1 MTKISRIRRSR
12 SEWKTKAVS
21 RATQLRCQRKKSA
34 RSQKREDARRLELEE
49 RVSFLE
55 CENAALKS
63 TAAPH
68 LPAVGGGDSLDR
80 RRTACVM
87 MVIEGIVSFRAV
99 PRIWGVLQRL
109 GWVSIQIPHFTSVIH
124 WTLRAGMTIFN
135 EVGSTDEPWIAVIDC
150 SIDIGTR
157 KALVV
162 LRVSLSA
169 LHQKQDAIGLQDC
182 ECIGLKIATRWNGP
196 LVKDALA
203 DIFGKAGMP
212 RAIIK
217 DGGTDIKRG
226 VELYREAHD
235 AEHVQI
241 IEDVGHLA
249 ANALKAEFAWRAAFA
264 KFLDIV
270 RKGAA
275 RIRQTSLAWLL
286 PPKVRTKG
294 RFQGITEVAEWAGK
308 LLNLMGGPG
317 RSKNDSE
324 VGMLRKAFR
333 GLSQLRGFLEQFCAT
348 CEVAER
354 FLKLLKREGL
364 NQATGA
370 EAKIILK
377 QLPRDSKVRARLLS
391 WIDRHLKIQRGLAI
405 GQLPLLVS
413 SDVVESLFG
422 KFKTIVQRNPQ
433 AELNRLVYIIPL
445 LCGMHTSAEID
456 RALRGCSHGQMLD
469 QIQKTIPP
477 TLRQQRHRILDA
489 QPSGQVSETGAT
501 ARLEAG

>member
-1 MTKISRIRRSR
+1 MTKTARIGKSRNT
-12 SEWKTKAVS
+12 WKAKAVL
-21 RATQLRCQRKKSA
+21 RAGQLRYQRMNSS
-34 RSQKREDARRLELEE
+34 RRQNRQDAHRHELEE
-49 RVSFLE
+49 RISFLE
-55 CENAALKS
+55 CENASLRS
-63 TAAPH
+63 TTEH
-68 LPAVGGGDSLDR
+68 LPAVIGESSLDL
-80 RRTACVM
+80 RRTSCVM
-87 MVIEGIVSFRAV
+87 MVIEGTVSFRAV

-109 GWVSIQIPHFTSVIH
+109 GWVQIQIPHFTSVIH

-135 EVGSTDEPWIAVIDC
+135 AVGLMDAPWIAVIDC

-162 LRVSLSA
+162 LRVPLLA

-196 LVKDALA
+196 LVNDALA

-226 VELYREAHD
+226 VELYQAAHD
-235 AEHVQI
+235 AEQVQV

-249 ANALKAEFAWRAAFA
+249 ANALKAEFARRAAFS

-275 RIRQTSLAWLL
+275 RIRQTDLAWLL

-348 CEVAER
+348 CEVTER
-354 FLKLLKREGL
+354 FLKLLKRKGI

-377 QLPRDSKVRARLLS
+377 QLPRDSKVRARLS
-391 WIDRHLKIQRGLAI
+391 AWIDRHLTIQSKLAVGHI
-405 GQLPLLVS
+405 PLLVS

-422 KFKTIVQRNPQ
+422 KFKTIIQRNPQ

-445 LCGMHTSAEID
+445 LCGTHTSAEID
-456 RALRGCSHGQMLD
+456 RALRACSHGQMLD
-469 QIQKTIPP
+469 QIRKTIPP
-477 TLRQQRHRILDA
+477 TLRQQRYRILDSA
-489 QPSGQVSETGAT
+489 SGQVPKTGT
-501 ARLEAG
+501 RTRLEAG

>member
-1 MTKISRIRRSR
+1 LSRLSRIRRSR
-12 SEWKTKAVS
+12 RSWKDKAVS
-21 RATQLRCQRKKSA
+21 RATQLRLQRRKSVRSRKK
-34 RSQKREDARRLELEE
+34 EDACCLELEE
-49 RVSFLE
+49 RITFLE

-63 TAAPH
+63 TAERRP
-68 LPAVGGGDSLDR
+68 PAVVGAGALDR

-87 MVIEGIVSFRAV
+87 TVIEGTVSFRAV

-109 GWVSIQIPHFTSVIH
+109 GWAQIQIPHFTSVIH

-135 EVGSTDEPWIAVIDC
+135 EVGPTDEPWIAVIDC

-162 LRVSLSA
+162 LRVPLLA

-182 ECIGLKIATRWNGP
+182 ECVGLKIATRWNGP
-196 LVKDALA
+196 LVKDAMA

-235 AEHVQI
+235 AEHVQV

-264 KFLDIV
+264 KFLDIA

-308 LLNLMGGPG
+308 LLTLMGGPG

-324 VGMLRKAFR
+324 VGMLRKAFH
-333 GLSQLRGFLEQFCAT
+333 GLSQLRGFLEQFCAM
-348 CEVAER
+348 CEVTER
-354 FLKLLKREGL
+354 FLKLLKRNGL
-364 NQATGA
+364 NKATGA
-370 EAKIILK
+370 EAKNILK
-377 QLPRDSKVRARLLS
+377 QLPQGSKVRARLS
-391 WIDRHLKIQRGLAI
+391 AWIDRHLKIQRELAV

-445 LCGMHTSAEID
+445 LCGTRAAAEID
-456 RALRGCSHGQMLD
+456 RALRDCSHGQMLE
-469 QIQKTIPP
+469 QIRKTIPP
-477 TLRQQRHRILDA
+477 TLRQQRYRVLDSA
-489 QPSGQVSETGAT
+489 SRRVPETGP
-501 ARLEAG
+501 RERSEAG